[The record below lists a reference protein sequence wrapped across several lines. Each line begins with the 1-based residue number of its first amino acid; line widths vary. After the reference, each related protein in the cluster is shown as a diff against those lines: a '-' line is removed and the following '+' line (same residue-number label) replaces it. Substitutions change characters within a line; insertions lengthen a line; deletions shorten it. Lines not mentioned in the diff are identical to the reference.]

1 LLSENFLKAISLAFE
16 ESNTFKYGIIFI
28 FAQNI
33 PKWQQKEQ

>member
-1 LLSENFLKAISLAFE
+1 MAFE

-28 FAQNI
+28 FTQNI